1 MRVHR
6 VKECDDE
13 RAGACRHEEANGV
26 RAVSNPTVK
35 SLAEEIDAIA
45 EQADGNQLGLRDLA
59 ERVDVIDAAYMDA
72 RNTLATLAND
82 AEVGRQ
88 QFDRAREVISALEDA
103 IRAAAGT
110 TDVELNKL
118 TEANDELHL
127 RVDEVEKSVSQL
139 VTNESTN
146 SRRIT
151 ILADRLD
158 QGNAFWKQLAMRLGA
173 TITIIALIALGYL
186 IGVYA

>member
-26 RAVSNPTVK
+26 RAVSNPTAK
-35 SLAEEIDAIA
+35 SLAEEIDANA
-45 EQADGNQLGLRDLA
+45 EQADGNPLGLRGLA
-59 ERVDVIDAAYMDA
+59 ERIDDIEAAYKEV
-72 RNTLATLAND
+72 RNTIATD
-82 AEVGRQ
+82 AEVDRQ
-88 QFDRAREVISALEDA
+88 LFDRARERICALEDA
-103 IRAAAGT
+103 IRAAAGI

-118 TEANDELHL
+118 TEANDELRL

-151 ILADRLD
+151 ILSDRLD
-158 QGNAFWKQLAMRLGA
+158 RREAFLDQLAMRLGA
-173 TITIIALIALGYL
+173 VITIIALIALGYL

>member
-1 MRVHR
+1 M
-6 VKECDDE
+6 
-13 RAGACRHEEANGV
+13 
-26 RAVSNPTVK
+26 K

-59 ERVDVIDAAYMDA
+59 ERVDVIDAAYRDV
-72 RNTLATLAND
+72 RNTLAND
-82 AEVGRQ
+82 AGVDRQ
-88 QFDRAREVISALEDA
+88 QFARARERISALEDA

-118 TEANDELHL
+118 TEANDELRL

>member
-59 ERVDVIDAAYMDA
+59 ERVDVIDAAYRDV
-72 RNTLATLAND
+72 RNTLAND
-82 AEVGRQ
+82 AGVDRQ
-88 QFDRAREVISALEDA
+88 QFDRARERISALRSEE
-103 IRAAAGT
+103 R
-110 TDVELNKL
+110 
-118 TEANDELHL
+118 
-127 RVDEVEKSVSQL
+127 RVGK
-139 VTNESTN
+139 
-146 SRRIT
+146 
-151 ILADRLD
+151 
-158 QGNAFWKQLAMRLGA
+158 G
-173 TITIIALIALGYL
+173 
-186 IGVYA
+186 